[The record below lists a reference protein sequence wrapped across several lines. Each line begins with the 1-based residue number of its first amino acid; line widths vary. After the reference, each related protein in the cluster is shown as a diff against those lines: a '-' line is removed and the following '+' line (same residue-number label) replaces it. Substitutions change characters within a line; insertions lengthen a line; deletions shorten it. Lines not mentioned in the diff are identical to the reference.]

1 MPTILTNRVN
11 RKGEGKPRFMRF
23 RITWPEDATLQDD
36 SEKGRL
42 SKLFV
47 LEIRDDQGETNPW
60 QRLGSYADK
69 GLAQKAAGAEAGHPL
84 KDSDWHTAEEE
95 RAKQEAELQAL
106 KDNLAQKEIQVLDY
120 RNAHLKT
127 TLNRAIRDLK
137 LEITRK
143 TDEIYG
149 PD

>member
-1 MPTILTNRVN
+1 MRTILTNRIN
-11 RKGEGKPRFMRF
+11 RKGDGKPRFMRF
-23 RITWPEDATLQDD
+23 RITWPEDAALQDD
-36 SEKGRL
+36 SENRCL

-60 QRLGSYADK
+60 LQLGSYADK
-69 GLAQKAAGAEAGHPL
+69 GLAQKAAEAGHPI

-95 RAKQEAELQAL
+95 FAKQQAELQAL
-106 KDNLAQKEIQVLDY
+106 KDNLAQKEIQVQDY

-127 TLNRAIRDLK
+127 TLNRAIRELR

-143 TDEIYG
+143 TADIYG

>member
-1 MPTILTNRVN
+1 MPTILTDRVY
-11 RKGEGKPRFMRF
+11 RKGEGKPRVMRF

-36 SEKGRL
+36 SEKRRL

-47 LEIRDDQGETNPW
+47 LEIRNDQDETTPW
-60 QRLGSYADK
+60 EQLGSYADK
-69 GLAQKAAGAEAGHPL
+69 GQAQDAAVAEAGHPI
-84 KDSDWHTAEEE
+84 KDFAWHTAEEE

-106 KDNLAQKEIQVLDY
+106 KDNLAQKEIQVQDD

-127 TLNRAIRDLK
+127 TLNRAIGELK
-137 LEITRK
+137 QEITRK
-143 TDEIYG
+143 TAEIYG

>member
-1 MPTILTNRVN
+1 MPTILTNRIN
-11 RKGEGKPRFMRF
+11 RKGDGKPRFMRF
-23 RITWPEDATLQDD
+23 RITWPEDAALQDD
-36 SEKGRL
+36 SENRRL

-60 QRLGSYADK
+60 LQLGSYADK
-69 GLAQKAAGAEAGHPL
+69 GLAQEAAEAEAGHPI

-95 RAKQEAELQAL
+95 LAKQEAELQAL
-106 KDNLAQKEIQVLDY
+106 KDNLAQKEIQVQDY

-127 TLNRAIRDLK
+127 MLNRAIRELR

-143 TDEIYG
+143 TAEIYG